1 MAAMVRTTL
10 FRSNRSQAVRLPKEV
25 AFPAGVREVRI
36 LREGP
41 RRVIVPANAV
51 WDDFF
56 AAPGIVLGT
65 REQPPPQLREAL

>member
-1 MAAMVRTTL
+1 MTRTIL
-10 FRSNRSQAVRLPKEV
+10 FQSNRSQAVRLPKEV

-36 LREGP
+36 LREGL

-56 AAPGIVLGT
+56 AASGIDLGE
-65 REQPPPQLREAL
+65 RDQPQPQPREAF

>member
-1 MAAMVRTTL
+1 MTRTIL
-10 FRSNRSQAVRLPKEV
+10 FQNNRSQAVRLPKDV

-36 LREGP
+36 LREGL

-56 AAPGIVLGT
+56 TASGIDLGE
-65 REQPPPQLREAL
+65 RDQPQPQPREAF

>member
-1 MAAMVRTTL
+1 MTRTIL
-10 FRSNRSQAVRLPKEV
+10 FQSNRSQAVRLPKDV

-36 LREGP
+36 LREGR

-56 AAPGIVLGT
+56 AAPGIDLGE
-65 REQPPPQLREAL
+65 RDQPPPPSREAF

>member
-1 MAAMVRTTL
+1 MTRTIL
-10 FRSNRSQAVRLPKEV
+10 FQSNRSQAVRLPKEV

-36 LREGP
+36 LREGL

-56 AAPGIVLGT
+56 AASGVDLGE
-65 REQPPPQLREAL
+65 RDQPQPQPREAF

>member
-1 MAAMVRTTL
+1 MTRTTL

-36 LREGP
+36 LREGL

-51 WDDFF
+51 WDVFF
-56 AAPGIVLGT
+56 AAPGIALGE
-65 REQPPPQLREAL
+65 RDQPRPQPREAF